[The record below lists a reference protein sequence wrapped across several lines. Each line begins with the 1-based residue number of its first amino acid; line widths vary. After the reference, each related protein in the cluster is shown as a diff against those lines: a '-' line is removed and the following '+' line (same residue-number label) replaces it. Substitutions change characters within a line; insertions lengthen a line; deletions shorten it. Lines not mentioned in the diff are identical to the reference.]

1 MLKRQKKSTR
11 PAGPEMKGLQLIMG
25 GIFLCA
31 ARLMVTGGLATLML
45 FIASVMFGCGMWRWR
60 RVDSKCMTGIIPAV
74 VLLLGGVTETWGYTA
89 QVSQTVSLSVHG
101 AATVI
106 GTAAA
111 IFLAMITFRVSAEIC
126 RNEGAKETAEILAQR
141 QWWITI
147 GYAACGGW
155 VLIDLLTGW
164 MPNIGVIMRI
174 ASILLDIFYLSA
186 LFQVRKVLE

>member
-1 MLKRQKKSTR
+1 MLKRQKKITR
-11 PAGPEMKGLQLIMG
+11 PAGSEMKGLQLIMG

-31 ARLMVTGGLATLML
+31 ARLMVAGGLATLML

-60 RVDSKCMTGIIPAV
+60 RTGRRVCAGIIPAA

-89 QVSQTVSLSVHG
+89 QGSQTVSLCVHS
-101 AATVI
+101 AATVL

-111 IFLAMITFRVSAEIC
+111 VVLSLITFRVSAKIC
-126 RNEGAKETAEILAQR
+126 RDEGAQETAEILDQR
-141 QWWITI
+141 QWWIMI

-155 VLIDLLTGW
+155 VLLDLLTGW

-174 ASILLDIFYLSA
+174 VSILLDVFYLSA